1 MSKDAVSRHVSGGH
15 ISELIAL
22 AADAER
28 SARADT
34 LLDRIEDL
42 QARTLAIL
50 EASEETREH
59 GTALSAIREA
69 RRNLE
74 LIGEVTKKLNRTP
87 TLNLHLNAEWIEL
100 RTVILEALAP
110 HLEARESVLRAIERA
125 GNGRWTL
132 AAISGS
138 PSTAVAFAEELGIF
152 PDPWQHDLLR
162 SQSGRTLLNC
172 SRQSG
177 KSTMAALIG
186 LHRALYHP
194 GSLVLILAPA
204 ERQAKETFSKVA
216 DLYRKAGHSTPP
228 DSSRKLG
235 LELEGGSR
243 IEALPGSE
251 RTVRGFSGV
260 DLLILDEA
268 ARVDDGLYYATR
280 PMLAVSGGALIMLSS
295 PAGRRGVFFEEWTE
309 GAGWERYEVPAAEC
323 PRITP
328 AFLEEERRSLPR
340 RVFDQEYN
348 CVFNEVDDAAFAYDD
363 VAAAIT
369 ADVTPL
375 FGEAG

>member
-1 MSKDAVSRHVSGGH
+1 MVVDISGD
-15 ISELIAL
+15 LRL
-22 AADAER
+22 A
-28 SARADT
+28 
-34 LLDRIEDL
+34 LDR
-42 QARTLAIL
+42 
-50 EASEETREH
+50 
-59 GTALSAIREA
+59 
-69 RRNLE
+69 
-74 LIGEVTKKLNRTP
+74 
-87 TLNLHLNAEWIEL
+87 
-100 RTVILEALAP
+100 
-110 HLEARESVLRAIERA
+110 
-125 GNGRWTL
+125 
-132 AAISGS
+132 
-138 PSTAVAFAEELGIF
+138 VAFAEELGIF

-162 SQSGRTLLNC
+162 SQSGRILLNC

-268 ARVDDGLYYATR
+268 ARVHDGLYYATR

-309 GAGWERYEVPAAEC
+309 GIGWLRYEVPAAEC

-328 AFLEEERRSLPR
+328 AFLEEECRSLPR

-375 FGEAG
+375 FGEAS